1 MSYASSPPSLSP
13 ACISTDTTSTLIE
26 LLTNLIRALAQFLV
40 HAPSHASP
48 PPRRPFVCSY
58 CSDPAHFI
66 RHCPY
71 VAHDIRA
78 GICQRNA
85 QGKVV
90 LPSGLFVPHHIPGLN
105 LRTRITEYH
114 RQSITVTSPAP
125 SLAPFVSATPVPSP
139 TSAAQFTSTPSH
151 ESALLRRSSST
162 AGSVSNTSP
171 HNSFS
176 TSPSPPPVLDPDEI
190 RITEI
195 ERELASLRAEPPAV
209 VSTSQPSNTAPT
221 SSPALTEV
229 PHNLSHPQSYRY
241 WPDSQRPNDI
251 PGYAPPTGRNFGLPP
266 SPPPRKIAKP
276 APESTS
282 ASSAISYASSSIL
295 PCSDSAPASDPD
307 PDALYTITLRDLLA
321 LPPDARSQILSATS
335 AAPASDTPQ
344 IAYPFT
350 RVPHVPVDVV
360 PPGASSFQT
369 YLDKYY
375 ADFKQRFDSQ
385 LARIASR
392 VPTSN

>member
-1 MSYASSPPSLSP
+1 MSYASSPPSSSP
-13 ACISTDTTSTLIE
+13 ACVSTDTTSTLIE
-26 LLTNLIRALAQFLV
+26 LLTKLIRALAQFLV
-40 HAPSHASP
+40 HAPSHASL

-71 VAHDIRA
+71 VAHNIRA
-78 GICQRNA
+78 GICQRSA

-151 ESALLRRSSST
+151 ESALLRPSSST

-176 TSPSPPPVLDPDEI
+176 TSPSSPPVLDPDE
-190 RITEI
+190 ITEI

-209 VSTSQPSNTAPT
+209 VSITAYGTANSVPSNA
-221 SSPALTEV
+221 
-229 PHNLSHPQSYRY
+229 
-241 WPDSQRPNDI
+241 
-251 PGYAPPTGRNFGLPP
+251 
-266 SPPPRKIAKP
+266 
-276 APESTS
+276 
-282 ASSAISYASSSIL
+282 
-295 PCSDSAPASDPD
+295 
-307 PDALYTITLRDLLA
+307 
-321 LPPDARSQILSATS
+321 
-335 AAPASDTPQ
+335 
-344 IAYPFT
+344 
-350 RVPHVPVDVV
+350 
-360 PPGASSFQT
+360 
-369 YLDKYY
+369 
-375 ADFKQRFDSQ
+375 
-385 LARIASR
+385 
-392 VPTSN
+392 